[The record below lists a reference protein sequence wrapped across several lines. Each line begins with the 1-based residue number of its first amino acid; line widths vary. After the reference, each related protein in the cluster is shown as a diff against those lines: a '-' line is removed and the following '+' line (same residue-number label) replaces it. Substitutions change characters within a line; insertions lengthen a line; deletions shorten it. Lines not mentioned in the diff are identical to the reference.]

1 MDNLPCISLIIPILN
16 GESYISR
23 SISQLRSLED
33 IYRNRIEFIL
43 VDDGSVDNTLTI
55 AKRLTSELTNW
66 RLIQNVQ
73 NMGKGYSV
81 RKGMLTASGDILVF
95 VDADLSYPVDSIRQV
110 IESVSTLQPVVIVSR
125 VGKGAVLEV
134 PSEMFGYFYTRHS
147 MSRLLNLLVRA
158 MIVNGVTDTQSGL
171 KGFTRESALN
181 IFPRQTLDRFSFD
194 IEVLFI
200 AKRLNYRLLEIS
212 VRSRYF
218 SEPTTVHFLS
228 DGINVICSLLKIRW
242 NSLIGKY
249 SKPLPK
255 IGRLE

>member
-16 GESYISR
+16 GESYLSR

-66 RLIQNVQ
+66 RLIQNAQ

-125 VGKGAVLEV
+125 VANGAVLEV
-134 PSEMFGYFYTRHS
+134 PSEMFGYFYTRHT
-147 MSRLLNLLVRA
+147 MSRLLNLLVRT
-158 MIVNGVTDTQSGL
+158 MIVDGVTDTQSGL
-171 KGFTRESALN
+171 KGFTRESAIN
-181 IFPRQTLDRFSFD
+181 IFSRQTLDRFSFD

-200 AKRLNYRLLEIS
+200 AIHLNYSLLEIS

-218 SEPTTVHFLS
+218 SEPTTVHFLR
-228 DGINVICSLLKIRW
+228 DGINIMCSLLKIRW
-242 NSLIGKY
+242 NSITGQY
-249 SKPLPK
+249 SK
-255 IGRLE
+255 RLCKLDQAE